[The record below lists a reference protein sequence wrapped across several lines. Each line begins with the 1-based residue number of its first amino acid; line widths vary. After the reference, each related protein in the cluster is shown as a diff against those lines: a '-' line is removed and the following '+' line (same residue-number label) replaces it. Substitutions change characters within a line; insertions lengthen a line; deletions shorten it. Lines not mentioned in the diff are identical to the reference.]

1 MHSEFISEFIVQSN
15 HDTSTLEITFIST
28 QNLYCSHHRIKN
40 CPTLEIGVQ
49 CIQNLHVNSQYG
61 QIMTT
66 LPQILLFAVH
76 RNIIRYSHFGPMDHH
91 GSVLV
96 KFQAEGKIFEIT
108 RTIHSNS
115 DRSEQFLVKFGF
127 SEKRTKF
134 EKNLPYSFDKSADLL
149 SKCQNHKEDF
159 FKLCAS
165 QEVRT
170 LKGIFEKLDHP

>member
-1 MHSEFISEFIVQSN
+1 MHSEFVSEFIVQSN
-15 HDTSTLEITFIST
+15 HDTSTLEITFSST
-28 QNLYCSHHRIKN
+28 QNLYCSYHRIKN

-76 RNIIRYSHFGPMDHH
+76 RNIIRYFHFGPMDH

-96 KFQAEGKIFEIT
+96 KFQAERNFFEIT

-115 DRSEQFLVKFGF
+115 ERSEQLLITEWFFLLV
-127 SEKRTKF
+127 
-134 EKNLPYSFDKSADLL
+134 
-149 SKCQNHKEDF
+149 
-159 FKLCAS
+159 
-165 QEVRT
+165 
-170 LKGIFEKLDHP
+170 LKGLSYLLYTPEQKWTGNKHRAWKICQKE